1 MKFLLTKEL
10 GRLAKWLRI
19 CGFDAEYIA
28 DNKPASVIVTALKS
42 GRTILTRNHHMP
54 QGRGVAIMQVKA
66 QEVREQLAEV
76 CRALHIS
83 PAPADM
89 FSRCIVCNEV
99 LRIVDKAFIKER
111 VPAYVFETQ
120 DRFFTCVKCNRVY
133 WQGTHWQSVA
143 EALRSVAAN

>member
-19 CGFDAEYIA
+19 CGFDAEYAA
-28 DNKPASVIVTALKS
+28 DNKPASVIVAALKS
-42 GRTILTRNHHMP
+42 DRTIITRNHRMP
-54 QGRGVAIMQVKA
+54 QGRGVAIMHVKA
-66 QEVREQLAEV
+66 EEAREQLVEV

-83 PAPADM
+83 PEPAAM
-89 FSRCIVCNEV
+89 FSRCILCNEV
-99 LRIVDKAFIKER
+99 LRIVDKASIKER
-111 VPAYVFETQ
+111 VPEYVFETH
-120 DRFFTCVKCNRVY
+120 DRFFMCVKCSRIY